1 MLFFGQKSDEESVEQ
16 AGGRTLLHV
25 QLWYLFSSCKLP
37 KTVIV
42 TTLLFLGSVTLL
54 CGTFLCINLSEGPVL
69 LSD

>member
-16 AGGRTLLHV
+16 AGGRTLLYV
-25 QLWYLFSSCKLP
+25 QLWYLFSSYKLP

-42 TTLLFLGSVTLL
+42 TTLLFLGSVMLL
-54 CGTFLCINLSEGPVL
+54 CGTFLCINLSERPVL